1 LSDKELKD
9 GGSIIASVKVKNTGD
24 YKAKEIVQLYIRD
37 LVGSLVRPIKELKG
51 FDKIHL
57 NPGEAKTVSVRLD
70 EEAFRYYDPIDRRF
84 VVEPGT
90 FTVHVG
96 ASSADIR
103 LTGKLEVPSGKY

>member
-1 LSDKELKD
+1 MCLSS
-9 GGSIIASVKVKNTGD
+9 GSTEHNDRRFQHDQDIARKSSV
-24 YKAKEIVQLYIRD
+24 LYV
-37 LVGSLVRPIKELKG
+37 L
-51 FDKIHL
+51 KIHL

-103 LTGKLEVPSGKY
+103 LSGKLEVPSGKY

>member
-1 LSDKELKD
+1 MEMKKLLTLILAMLTLPLAARQYE
-9 GGSIIASVKVKNTGD
+9 VTQE
-24 YKAKEIVQLYIRD
+24 Y
-37 LVGSLVRPIKELKG
+37 KG